1 MIRAAFGLVARLF
14 GRRRRRL
21 NRTRPP
27 LTFLER

>member
-1 MIRAAFGLVARLF
+1 MSRLLDLVARLL